1 MSQLIAPAW
10 TAGAADSDE
19 PRGTVRVVSIPAGHP
34 YVRSVSAS
42 SEVEVLGDPRPE
54 GAPAGQWWPPVALDP
69 HWIDAHAA
77 DADILHIHF
86 GTESFTPERLQAT
99 IDAAHDAG
107 WPVVF
112 TVHDLVHPQL
122 VDQDGYQR
130 QLDVLVPGAD
140 ALLTLTPGAAVEIAR
155 RWDRRAEVVAHPALL
170 DTPPRA
176 PRRARG
182 DKAFRVGMHLKDLRS
197 NIAAE
202 QMVGALDAALDRLAA
217 GGLDAVGEV
226 RMHRRVRDTRVR
238 DRVRELCRRSDRI
251 TLVEHDR
258 LGDDDLAA
266 ALAALD
272 ACVLPYGYGT
282 HSGWLELCWDLG
294 VPVAAPST
302 GYYAD
307 QHAHP
312 SVASF
317 TAGAG
322 GEALATTLGQLA
334 DSPGSTR
341 AGTRARAEQ
350 LRQRHEQRV
359 VDDLAVATAHAELYR
374 RLLEK
379 N

>member
-1 MSQLIAPAW
+1 M
-10 TAGAADSDE
+10 
-19 PRGTVRVVSIPAGHP
+19 
-34 YVRSVSAS
+34 SAS